1 MMLRASVEAGGG
13 SADLRAVTGGVDPA
27 ESRVPNGDVLI
38 ALADAVVGGDD
49 AAIARARR
57 ELIDRMGAEAFVDA
71 CGVIGNFERM
81 VRIADSTGIPLDS
94 PVAAMT
100 VDIREQLGI
109 DEFGSARNTPSL
121 GHFGR
126 VFGRIGRSIGLAGI
140 RAAAVFGRQREG
152 KTDSR

>member
-13 SADLRAVTGGVDPA
+13 DVDLRALTGVADSA

-38 ALADAVVGGDD
+38 AFAEAVVGGDV
-49 AAIARARR
+49 AVIARTRS
-57 ELIDRMGAEAFVDA
+57 ELVERVGPEAFVDA

-109 DEFGSARNTPSL
+109 DGFGSARNTPEL
-121 GHFGR
+121 GLAGR
-126 VFGRIGRSIGLAGI
+126 VLGRVGRTIALAGI
-140 RAAAVFGRQREG
+140 RGAAAFGRKNGGTRAE
-152 KTDSR
+152 R

>member
-1 MMLRASVEAGGG
+1 MMLRASVEAGGS
-13 SADLRAVTGGVDPA
+13 SADLRAVTGGVDSA

-38 ALADAVVGGDD
+38 ALAEAVVGGDG
-49 AAIARARR
+49 AAIARARLG
-57 ELIDRMGAEAFVDA
+57 LIDRMGAEAFVDA

-109 DEFGSARNTPSL
+109 DEFGSARNTPKL

-126 VFGRIGRSIGLAGI
+126 VLGRIGRSVALAGI
-140 RAAAVFGRQREG
+140 RAAAVFGRRGEG
-152 KTDSR
+152 KRDSR